1 LLSFFWLYGPDKEVM
16 SKSILVVD
24 DDPDIREI
32 LRDRLESD
40 GYTTGTATSGK
51 EAIAALAAAHF
62 DGMLLDIMMPEIDGL
77 EVLRQTRESYPD
89 LPVVM
94 MTASKKASMIAQ
106 AVVDGAKEVLLKP
119 FDPHRLKQTVTKW
132 FGPA

>member
-1 LLSFFWLYGPDKEVM
+1 M
-16 SKSILVVD
+16 TKSILVVD

-32 LRDRLESD
+32 LRDRLESH
-40 GYTTGTATSGK
+40 GYTTGMATNGK

-77 EVLRQTRESYPD
+77 EVLRQARESYPD

-94 MTASKKASMIAQ
+94 MTASKKPSMIAQ
-106 AVVDGAKEVLLKP
+106 AVVDGAKEVLEKP
-119 FDPHRLKQTVTKW
+119 LDPHRLKQTVMKW